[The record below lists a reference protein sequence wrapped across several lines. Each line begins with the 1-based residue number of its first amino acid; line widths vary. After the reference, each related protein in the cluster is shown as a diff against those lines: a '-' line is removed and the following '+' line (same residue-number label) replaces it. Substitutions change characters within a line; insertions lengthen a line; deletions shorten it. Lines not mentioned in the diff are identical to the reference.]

1 MKSILNDT
9 FPLFQLEESRLE
21 NKFRADTDVYV
32 YMIVNGYEVRWP
44 NFTNFVG
51 ALRDGMVERFLPG
64 GEWVRI
70 PAEDPQY

>member
-21 NKFRADTDVYV
+21 EEFRTKSGCT

-44 NFTNFVG
+44 EWTNFVG
-51 ALRDGMVERFLPG
+51 ALRDGTVERFFPG
-64 GEWVRI
+64 GEWERI